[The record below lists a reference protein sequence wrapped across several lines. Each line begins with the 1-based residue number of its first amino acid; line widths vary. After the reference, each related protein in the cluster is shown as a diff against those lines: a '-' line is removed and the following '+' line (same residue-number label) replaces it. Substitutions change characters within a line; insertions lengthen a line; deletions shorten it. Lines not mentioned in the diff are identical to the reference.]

1 MDFLLWMT
9 YDRWTVKRKE
19 IRPMV
24 PVNIALHLFSTI
36 IIWILLISSSMEKR
50 IDSHVPQPL
59 LLMMLLNLVMLISYP
74 LGELI
79 IQKTHSDNSWVLL
92 LKSIHHLC
100 FYAIYY
106 EFLVYLM
113 EAFSQNLSV
122 DRKLLISS
130 IPIYLLCTFI
140 WIAYSVC
147 EKLPLSQAFR
157 SILWFGS
164 RYGGIT
170 VPILTAM
177 MFSRCRS
184 RMDKSDRIVMMIVLV
199 VPIIGMIIR
208 STFPEIRSLALSSTL
223 SLLLVYGFVHLKQAY
238 RIKDQQLELARN
250 ANTIMLSQIRPH
262 FLYNTLNSIY
272 VLCGKDP
279 MRAQEAI
286 SDFSEYLRA
295 NMGNVSK
302 PLITIDQEMEH
313 VQHYLALEK
322 IRFGDHLNIEYR
334 LNAHGFLVPPLS
346 VQPIVENAVKHGLG
360 KKKDGGTVIIETL
373 ADESSGYIK
382 VMDDG
387 TGFDPSLLNDLDESH
402 IGLANVK
409 KRLEQVHG
417 DLDLSSSPGSG
428 TTVTITIRRK
438 KA

>member
-1 MDFLLWMT
+1 
-9 YDRWTVKRKE
+9 
-19 IRPMV
+19 
-24 PVNIALHLFSTI
+24 
-36 IIWILLISSSMEKR
+36 
-50 IDSHVPQPL
+50 
-59 LLMMLLNLVMLISYP
+59 
-74 LGELI
+74 
-79 IQKTHSDNSWVLL
+79 
-92 LKSIHHLC
+92 
-100 FYAIYY
+100 
-106 EFLVYLM
+106 
-113 EAFSQNLSV
+113 
-122 DRKLLISS
+122 
-130 IPIYLLCTFI
+130 
-140 WIAYSVC
+140 
-147 EKLPLSQAFR
+147 
-157 SILWFGS
+157 
-164 RYGGIT
+164 
-170 VPILTAM
+170 
-177 MFSRCRS
+177 
-184 RMDKSDRIVMMIVLV
+184 
-199 VPIIGMIIR
+199 
-208 STFPEIRSLALSSTL
+208 
-223 SLLLVYGFVHLKQAY
+223 
-238 RIKDQQLELARN
+238 
-250 ANTIMLSQIRPH
+250 
-262 FLYNTLNSIY
+262 
-272 VLCGKDP
+272 

-286 SDFSEYLRA
+286 RDFSEYLRA

-387 TGFDPSLLNDLDESH
+387 TGFDPSLLYDLDESH

>member
-1 MDFLLWMT
+1 
-9 YDRWTVKRKE
+9 
-19 IRPMV
+19 MV

-184 RMDKSDRIVMMIVLV
+184 RMDRHWDRL
-199 VPIIGMIIR
+199 
-208 STFPEIRSLALSSTL
+208 
-223 SLLLVYGFVHLKQAY
+223 
-238 RIKDQQLELARN
+238 
-250 ANTIMLSQIRPH
+250 
-262 FLYNTLNSIY
+262 
-272 VLCGKDP
+272 
-279 MRAQEAI
+279 
-286 SDFSEYLRA
+286 
-295 NMGNVSK
+295 
-302 PLITIDQEMEH
+302 
-313 VQHYLALEK
+313 
-322 IRFGDHLNIEYR
+322 DHR
-334 LNAHGFLVPPLS
+334 
-346 VQPIVENAVKHGLG
+346 
-360 KKKDGGTVIIETL
+360 
-373 ADESSGYIK
+373 
-382 VMDDG
+382 
-387 TGFDPSLLNDLDESH
+387 
-402 IGLANVK
+402 
-409 KRLEQVHG
+409 
-417 DLDLSSSPGSG
+417 
-428 TTVTITIRRK
+428 
-438 KA
+438 